1 MTNMENMGGMGW
13 MMMGALGLIWL
24 LIAAG
29 LVLGV
34 LALVKYL
41 RDK

>member
-1 MTNMENMGGMGW
+1 MMNMGNMGGMDWLTMSGMW
-13 MMMGALGLIWL
+13 LIWL

-29 LVLGV
+29 LVLGL

-41 RDK
+41 RSK